1 MILPFFRKN
10 RLSAPVYA
18 VYNAIVAQSRHEIFY
33 AQWSVPDTLT
43 GRFDMIS
50 LHMAMV
56 FRRLRQDDK
65 ATKEFAQALFDCFF
79 FDMDRSLREMGV
91 GDLSVGKRIEK
102 MGSLFYGMLANLN
115 AALDSGDAN
124 ELESVISRNI
134 LDGKT
139 SETSQQFA
147 AYINRLEDQLRS
159 QPASSIVAGEL
170 TFGAPA

>member
-33 AQWSVPDTLT
+33 AQWGVPDTLT

-56 FRRLRQDDK
+56 FRRLKQDEEE
-65 ATKEFAQALFDCFF
+65 TKDFAQALFDCFF

-102 MGSLFYGMLANLN
+102 MGSLFYGMLASLN
-115 AALDSGDAN
+115 AALDGGDAE
-124 ELESVISRNI
+124 ELEAVILRNI
-134 LDGKT
+134 VDGQK
-139 SETSQQFA
+139 SETSRQFA
-147 AYINRLEDQLRS
+147 AYINQLEDQLRN
-159 QPASSIVAGEL
+159 QPAGAIVAGEL